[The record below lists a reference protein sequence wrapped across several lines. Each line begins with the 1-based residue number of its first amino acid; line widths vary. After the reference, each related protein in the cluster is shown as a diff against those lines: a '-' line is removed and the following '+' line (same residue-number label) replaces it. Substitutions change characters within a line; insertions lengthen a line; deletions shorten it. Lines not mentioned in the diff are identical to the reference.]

1 MATREHNQVGDK
13 KPPRWSISKKAPSM
27 EPEKA
32 PSMAGKK
39 SPFNGNLK

>member
-1 MATREHNQVGDK
+1 LEHL
-13 KPPRWSISKKAPSM
+13 KKAPSM